1 MLGRIVVFVVCYLIL
16 GAVVVHF
23 TLMPFAEPHVGG
35 QQIVAMIS
43 IWPAALAAL
52 GFYEF
57 ARFLVWLAR

>member
-1 MLGRIVVFVVCYLIL
+1 VCYLIL